1 MRIDSKALVASISS
15 LADAQPQ
22 HDLAATLQQVV
33 DAAKLLFGAK
43 GAGVMLAD
51 EQGQLRWVSATDQD
65 SQLAEDNQELLGQ
78 GPCQVA
84 FSQRAPAMMRDA
96 RAEPDW
102 GEISLLFS
110 DVKIRAAAS
119 APIELEGVPS
129 APWTSTRPNPGT
141 GTRAR
146 SAPSRPTPAWWPACS
161 ARPPKPRS
169 RVGWPNSSRSPS
181 APGC

>member
-1 MRIDSKALVASISS
+1 
-15 LADAQPQ
+15 
-22 HDLAATLQQVV
+22 
-33 DAAKLLFGAK
+33 
-43 GAGVMLAD
+43 MLAD

-78 GPCQVA
+78 GHQVA
-84 FSQRAPAMMRDA
+84 FQRAPAMMRDA

-110 DVKIRAAAS
+110 DVKIRAAAN
-119 APIELEGVPS
+119 APIELGGGPIGTLDIYAAEPRDWNQSEIS
-129 APWTSTRPNPGT
+129 AL
-141 GTRAR
+141 
-146 SAPSRPTPAWWPACS
+146 RPTPAWWPACS